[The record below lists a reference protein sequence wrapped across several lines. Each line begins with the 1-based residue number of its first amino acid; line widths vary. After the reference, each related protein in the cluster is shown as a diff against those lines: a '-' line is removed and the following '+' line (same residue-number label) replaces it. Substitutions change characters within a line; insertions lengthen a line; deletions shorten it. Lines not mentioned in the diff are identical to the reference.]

1 MSKKPNILFFFA
13 DDMRYDTI
21 SALGNDEIITPN
33 LDKLTKCGT
42 SFTRMHIPS
51 GTSGAVC
58 MPSRSMLH
66 TGRTLF
72 HIKDEGQTISP
83 DHELLGETL
92 QNAGYSTFG
101 TGKWHNGTESFA
113 RSFTDGGDILFGGM
127 EDHWMVPVHSFDPTG
142 KYESRATKISNA
154 FHDNKEME
162 WICDHVTAGK
172 HSSELFCDCA
182 IDFINKQDGENPF
195 FAYVSF
201 MAPHD
206 PRTMPQ
212 KFKDMYNVDDITL
225 PPNFMAMHPIE
236 YDNTLCRDEILAPYP
251 RTPEDTK
258 QQILEYYAM
267 ITHLDYELGRVI
279 KALEDKGLREDTII
293 IFAADNG
300 LSVGQH
306 GLFGKQNHFEHSI
319 RVPFVIAGK
328 DIPEGKKTDSYA
340 YLLDI
345 YPTICDL
352 IGIDKPETVEGTSFA
367 DVIKGEKERSRDT
380 LYFAYIDKIRSVK
393 DDRYKLMK
401 FTHEGKTT
409 TLLYDIKKD
418 PYELANLYHIAD
430 YKDVVVKLEKLMLEY
445 KDEWEDNNHRYTE
458 TYWNEVDE
466 F

>member
-1 MSKKPNILFFFA
+1 MNKKPNILFFFA

-42 SFTRMHIPS
+42 SFIQMHIPS

-83 DHELLGETL
+83 EHELLGETL
-92 QNAGYSTFG
+92 QKAGYTTFG

-142 KYESRATKISNA
+142 KYESRAKKTKNA
-154 FHDNKEME
+154 FYNNQETVY
-162 WICDHVTAGK
+162 ICDHVTAGK
-172 HSSELFCDCA
+172 HSSELFCDGA
-182 IDFINKQDGENPF
+182 IDFINKQDGDNPF

-212 KFKDMYNVDDITL
+212 RFKDMYNVDDIKL

-236 YDNTLCRDEILAPYP
+236 YNNTKCRDELLAPYP
-251 RTPEDTK
+251 RTPENTK

-267 ITHLDYELGRVI
+267 ITHLDYELGRVME
-279 KALEDKGLREDTII
+279 ALEQKGLRDDTII

-300 LSVGQH
+300 LSLGQH

-319 RVPFVIAGK
+319 RVPFVIAGPY
-328 DIPEGKKTDSYA
+328 IPEDKKTDSYA

-352 IGIDKPETVEGTSFA
+352 IGVDKPETVDGISFK
-367 DVIKGEKERSRDT
+367 DVIMGEKEKSRDS
-380 LYFAYIDKIRSVK
+380 LYFAYTDKIRSVK

-401 FTHEGKTT
+401 FAYNGKTT
-409 TLLYDIKKD
+409 TLLYDVVND
-418 PYELANLYHIAD
+418 PYELANLYEMNE
-430 YKDVVVKLEKLMLEY
+430 YKDVVERLEKLMLKY
-445 KDEWEDNNHRYTE
+445 KEEWDDEKHRLGKS
-458 TYWNEVDE
+458 YWSEVD